1 MDVAERL
8 RGFEN
13 PLPRTESPGLAQLM
27 QMRRNVFC
35 RPIRSSDKCINSRPR
50 AFVLGLG
57 CAHEQS
63 RKGRLKVRLFS
74 AVPYGTV
81 HVSEIYPGLAPWAKL
96 SRPGR
101 PGLSNGLF
109 GFGGTRDGICAA
121 AGDEVPDDGVT
132 NSWPLAFTTATVVT
146 GLESHC
152 CIAQRR

>member
-81 HVSEIYPGLAPWAKL
+81 HVSEIYPGLAPWAKPAVPAGRDCPMDYSDL
-96 SRPGR
+96 AAPGTASAPPQVMKFR
-101 PGLSNGLF
+101 
-109 GFGGTRDGICAA
+109 
-121 AGDEVPDDGVT
+121 
-132 NSWPLAFTTATVVT
+132 TTA
-146 GLESHC
+146 
-152 CIAQRR
+152 